1 MAATETNKAFRTAD
15 YERWQNMDFVTG
27 IEVERSPTNHGPC
40 PVCDA
45 KAGKY
50 PKDFK
55 FTGWHPHCI
64 CVATPIMMDH
74 EEFAEWLLH

>member
-1 MAATETNKAFRTAD
+1 MA
-15 YERWQNMDFVTG
+15 G

-50 PKDFK
+50 PKYFK